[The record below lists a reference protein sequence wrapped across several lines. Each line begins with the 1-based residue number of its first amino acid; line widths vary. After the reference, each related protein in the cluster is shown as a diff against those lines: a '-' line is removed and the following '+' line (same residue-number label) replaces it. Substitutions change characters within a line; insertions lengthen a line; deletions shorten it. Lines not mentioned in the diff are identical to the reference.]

1 MRAATLASR
10 LVRARATRR
19 PRARFSSAST
29 ASSASSAPPPP
40 PRGPAAPVPGKAA
53 GGKRRL
59 DELTIER
66 HPEHSR
72 TVVQSWIAQGKVLV
86 NGQPVTKAGTKVRP
100 DVVVDIIAAQP
111 KFVCSGGLKLGA
123 RSTRSTSTSAAPSP
137 STAA

>member
-10 LVRARATRR
+10 LVARATRR
-19 PRARFSSAST
+19 PRARFSAST
-29 ASSASSAPPPP
+29 ACSASSAPPPP

-86 NGQPVTKAGTKVRP
+86 NGQPVTKAGT
-100 DVVVDIIAAQP
+100 
-111 KFVCSGGLKLGA
+111 
-123 RSTRSTSTSAAPSP
+123 
-137 STAA
+137 